1 MDINK
6 NNSLENFV
14 ERHRADFDIHEPRP
28 DRWAALEQ
36 QLSATATA
44 TNTDMPIMRLANSE
58 AACAEPVA
66 KSAVPARPNW
76 LWRYGTAAALVLLVV
91 AAGASEAWKSSHNT
105 PELTASASPAS
116 LGNVARVPDA
126 ALYQSANPLALSAA
140 EHSIGADS
148 QLVRAVRGMETY
160 YTSQLARRQ
169 TELRQLSGPGV
180 AGMTADWQR
189 ELVSLDSSYRKLKQE
204 LPRHPQPDAVLTAMN
219 RNLQIRLDIL
229 DQQLHLGTAPE
240 AYPSSGAY
248 VLADS
253 RHQAE

>member
-14 ERHRADFDIHEPRP
+14 ERHRADFDNHEPRP
-28 DRWAALEQ
+28 DLWATLEQ
-36 QLSATATA
+36 QLTAATTVATK
-44 TNTDMPIMRLANSE
+44 PVMRLANAE
-58 AACAEPVA
+58 AVFTAPVA
-66 KSAVPARPNW
+66 KSEASGRPNW
-76 LWRYGTAAALVLLVV
+76 LRRYGAAAALALLVF

-105 PELTASASPAS
+105 PELTNSASPAS
-116 LGNVARVPDA
+116 LDNVARVPDA
-126 ALYQSANPLALSAA
+126 ALYQSGNPLALTAA

-169 TELRQLSGPGV
+169 SELRQLSGPGV
-180 AGMTADWQR
+180 AGMTADWQH

-204 LPRHPQPDAVLTAMN
+204 LPHHPQPDAVLTAMN

-229 DQQLHLGTAPE
+229 DQQLHLGTATE
-240 AYPSSGAY
+240 ADPNSGAY